1 MTMTANIVSSNVESS
16 TGGDLPRSK
25 PITKA
30 SEHRRIT
37 KPIMEKKRR
46 ARINNSLNEL
56 KMLILTALNKDPT
69 RHSKLEKADILEMT
83 VRHLQKLQRQQ
94 TTVAMVN
101 DPNVL
106 NKYRAGYSECAAEVS
121 RFVATPEMNLERNT
135 RQRILSH
142 LNHCVNSLN
151 HMASNAQFAST
162 RTSLSKPAAFP
173 GMLPPSNTAN
183 NPLHVQIPMTQSN
196 LMMSLM
202 AAAANN
208 NNNNGHDINNN
219 SAAFLN
225 PNLCAS
231 PDMLMGKSAANAA
244 MSMSTPP
251 SSASSTSSHFAFNLG
266 SMHSPSSNMLSK
278 LNTDLFYRKPMMCSP
293 GADSMTSSG
302 QFSPANSDDMD
313 MAVDLAISGRDKHVD
328 DDENVWRPW

>member
-1 MTMTANIVSSNVESS
+1 MTANLASSSVESS
-16 TGGDLPRSK
+16 TPSK
-25 PITKA
+25 SISKA

-56 KMLILTALNKDPT
+56 KMLILNALNKDPS

-94 TTVAMVN
+94 NTVAAVN

-106 NKYRAGYSECAAEVS
+106 NKYRAGYSECANEVS
-121 RFVATPEMNLERNT
+121 RFVTAPEMNLERNT

-142 LNHCVNSLN
+142 LNHCVNNLN
-151 HMASNAQFAST
+151 HLASNAQFGSAT
-162 RTSLSKPAAFP
+162 LPKPAAFP
-173 GMLPPSNTAN
+173 GMLPPGSATST
-183 NPLHVQIPMTQSN
+183 NPLHVQIPMHSTAAQNN

-208 NNNNGHDINNN
+208 NNNNNAAHDINNN

-231 PDMLMGKSAANAA
+231 PDLLLGKAAAA
-244 MSMSTPP
+244 GAGSMQLSTPP
-251 SSASSTSSHFAFNLG
+251 SSASSTSSHFAFSL
-266 SMHSPSSNMLSK
+266 HSPASSSVLSK
-278 LNTDLFYRKPMMCSP
+278 LNSELFYRKPMLCSP
-293 GADSMTSSG
+293 GSNSMTSSG

-313 MAVDLAISGRDKHVD
+313 MAVDLAMGGRDKHAD